1 MELKKIFLC
10 LLIISIVVV
19 FSLAGCKAEAASFE
33 EPVEE
38 EAEEEV
44 SEETTEEVTEETAGE
59 TEEEIVREAE
69 EEVTAE
75 EEVVAEEEETEE
87 ETVVESE
94 EEVIEEE
101 AAEEEVIVSDE
112 MAEDVGTIT
121 DIDGNLYHTV
131 TIGTQVWMVENLKV
145 THYRN
150 SDSIPN
156 ITDGTEWGSL
166 KTGAYCNYNNDPNNV
181 DAYGRL
187 YNWYV
192 VIDSRKICPAGW
204 HVPTYKD
211 WEILEEYLGG
221 VPIAGGKIKEAGTEH
236 WESPNFGATNESGFT
251 ALPGGYRRFTGKFLF
266 IGYYGYWWST
276 RAYDINNAWYNYLGY
291 LYSNLNR
298 YWYSKTLGFSI
309 RCVMD

>member
-1 MELKKIFLC
+1 MKKIFLC
-10 LLIISIVVV
+10 LLIISIIAV
-19 FSLAGCKAEAASFE
+19 FSLAGCKVEASSFE

-44 SEETTEEVTEETAGE
+44 AEETTEEVTEETAGE
-59 TEEEIVREAE
+59 TEEEIVEEAE

-75 EEVVAEEEETEE
+75 EEVVVEEEETEE
-87 ETVVESE
+87 EIVGESE
-94 EEVIEEE
+94 EEVFEEE
-101 AAEEEVIVSDE
+101 VAEEEVIVSDE

-121 DIDGNLYHTV
+121 DIDGNVYHTV

-150 SDSIPN
+150 GDSIPN

-166 KTGAYCNYNNDPNNV
+166 KTGAYCNYNNDPNN
-181 DAYGRL
+181 AGTYGRL

-204 HVPTYKD
+204 HVTTYRD
-211 WEILEEYLGG
+211 WEILETYLGG

-236 WESPNFGATNESGFT
+236 WESPNIGATNTSGFT
-251 ALPGGYRRFTGKFLF
+251 ALPGGYRRFTGNFFF

-276 RAYDINNAWYNYLGY
+276 RSYDINNAWYNYLGY
-291 LYSNLNR
+291 IYSNLNR
-298 YWYSKTLGFSI
+298 YYYSKTLGFSI

>member
-10 LLIISIVVV
+10 LLIISIIAV
-19 FSLAGCKAEAASFE
+19 FSLAGCKVEASSFE

-44 SEETTEEVTEETAGE
+44 AEETTEEVTEETAGE
-59 TEEEIVREAE
+59 TEEEIVEEAE

-75 EEVVAEEEETEE
+75 EEVVVEEEETEE

-101 AAEEEVIVSDE
+101 VVVSDE
-112 MAEDVGTIT
+112 MAEDAGTVT
-121 DIDGNLYHTV
+121 DIDGNVYHTV
-131 TIGTQVWMVENLKV
+131 TIGTQVWMLENLKV

-150 SDSIPN
+150 WHPIPN
-156 ITDGTEWGSL
+156 ITDDTEWGNL
-166 KTGAYCNYNNDPNNV
+166 KTGAYCDYNNDPNNA
-181 DAYGRL
+181 DTYGRL

-211 WEILEEYLGG
+211 WEILEAYLGG
-221 VPIAGGKIKEAGTEH
+221 VPIAGGKIKEAGTVH
-236 WESPNFGATNESGFT
+236 WKSPNTGATNESGFT
-251 ALPGGYRRFTGKFLF
+251 ALPGGYRHFTGKFYYV
-266 IGYYGYWWST
+266 GYYGYWWST
-276 RAYDINNAWYNYLGY
+276 RAYNVNNAWYNYLGY
-291 LYSNLNR
+291 IYSNLNR
-298 YWYSKTLGFSI
+298 YYYSKTLGFSI
-309 RCVMD
+309 RCLRD